1 MEQATIEWISQLIKN
16 NNMHAFYTSS
26 TWRSKQQQILKQQH
40 YECQR
45 CKSKGKVTKAVTVHH
60 KEYLRKHP
68 HLALEDSNL
77 EAICNKCHY
86 DEHHRKKRGFT
97 NEERW

>member
-1 MEQATIEWISQLIKN
+1 MEQEIFEWIRQLIRDN
-16 NNMHAFYTSS
+16 DMHVFYTSS
-26 TWRSKQQQILKQQH
+26 LWRKKQHQILKQQH

-45 CKSKGKVTKAVTVHH
+45 CKGKGRVTKAVTVHH
-60 KEYLRKHP
+60 KKYLRKNP

-86 DEHHRKKRGFT
+86 DEHHRKKHGFT